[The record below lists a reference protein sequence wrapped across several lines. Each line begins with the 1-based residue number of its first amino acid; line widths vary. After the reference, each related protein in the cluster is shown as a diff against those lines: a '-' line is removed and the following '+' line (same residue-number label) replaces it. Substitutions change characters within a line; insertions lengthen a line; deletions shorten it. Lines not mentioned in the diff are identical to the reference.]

1 MTEIR
6 ELLQFIKEKNPQ
18 ESERIFKQ
26 IVSERISQKI
36 EEMKKNIFENIVTEE
51 TESLS
56 KIAYEIEKD
65 WKNVNYAARPYLD
78 AMKQLNSINDKFGY
92 DDARSI
98 IAYFLSNASSW
109 RGPKAK
115 EIKDK
120 LKKMLSKKP
129 LTESFNDFKNAIKRL
144 EKYKNRLNK
153 DTIITAE
160 KFFDGSVYNTIV
172 TGKPS
177 DFADEIRHLVWVI
190 MNNETDPEI
199 LNIAKELKDYA
210 GEDKFYGKPEYP
222 HYDLE

>member
-26 IVSERISQKI
+26 IVSERIAKKI
-36 EEMKKNIFENIVTEE
+36 EEMKKNIFENILTEE

-98 IAYFLSNASSW
+98 VAYFLSNAASW

-120 LKKMLSKKP
+120 LKKMLAKK
-129 LTESFNDFKNAIKRL
+129 SM
-144 EKYKNRLNK
+144 Y
-153 DTIITAE
+153 
-160 KFFDGSVYNTIV
+160 
-172 TGKPS
+172 
-177 DFADEIRHLVWVI
+177 
-190 MNNETDPEI
+190 
-199 LNIAKELKDYA
+199 
-210 GEDKFYGKPEYP
+210 
-222 HYDLE
+222 

>member
-129 LTESFNDFKNAIKRL
+129 LTEEDGVYEYPELFDLLYLL
-144 EKYKNRLNK
+144 ERKYKNHLSTETVMLLNK
-153 DTIITAE
+153 LLYGEYLDLLNSGLKYDYFSYLNDLIQELMKNSNPKVRNIAE
-160 KFFDGSVYNTIV
+160 K
-172 TGKPS
+172 
-177 DFADEIRHLVWVI
+177 
-190 MNNETDPEI
+190 
-199 LNIAKELKDYA
+199 LKNV
-210 GEDKFYGKPEYP
+210 KKINSK
-222 HYDLE
+222 